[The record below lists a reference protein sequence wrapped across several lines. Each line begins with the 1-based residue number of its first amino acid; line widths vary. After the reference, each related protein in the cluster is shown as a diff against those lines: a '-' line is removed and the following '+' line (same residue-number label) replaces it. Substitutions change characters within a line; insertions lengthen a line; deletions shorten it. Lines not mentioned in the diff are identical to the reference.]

1 MKRTV
6 RVIPFLFILLTVCAF
21 SGCTPK
27 EGGTPDDFMNVDVI
41 TSADGKAYTVK
52 NGCEKGHFSVEDG
65 KPCQVEITV
74 KKQSGTLHIR
84 IEKDEDHKPIYQGK
98 DLPSSQFTVTAEEAG
113 DYTVTV
119 QAKNFVG
126 EYRTEL
132 NTAATD

>member
-1 MKRTV
+1 MKPAIRTG
-6 RVIPFLFILLTVCAF
+6 IFLFILLTVCAF

-27 EGGTPDDFMNVDVI
+27 EAEPQSASMNVDVI
-41 TSADGKAYTVK
+41 TSADGKAYMVK
-52 NGCEKGHFSVEDG
+52 NGSEKGHFSVEDG

-74 KKQSGTLHIR
+74 KKQSGALHIR
-84 IEKDEDHKPIYQGK
+84 IEKDKDHKPIYQGK